1 MFYYIGTDIYFSL
14 VGKVDPVRLLEAH
27 MASLRQSYENWMESE
42 PAEIESDRPTDEEMN
57 AFEVAEKQ
65 HESQV

>member
-1 MFYYIGTDIYFSL
+1 MGADINFSL

>member
-1 MFYYIGTDIYFSL
+1 MGADINFSL

-57 AFEVAEKQ
+57 AFEVAEKE

>member
-1 MFYYIGTDIYFSL
+1 MFH
-14 VGKVDPVRLLEAH
+14 KVDPVRLLEAH
-27 MASLRQSYENWMESE
+27 MASLRQSYETWMESE

-57 AFEVAEKQ
+57 AFELAEQQ